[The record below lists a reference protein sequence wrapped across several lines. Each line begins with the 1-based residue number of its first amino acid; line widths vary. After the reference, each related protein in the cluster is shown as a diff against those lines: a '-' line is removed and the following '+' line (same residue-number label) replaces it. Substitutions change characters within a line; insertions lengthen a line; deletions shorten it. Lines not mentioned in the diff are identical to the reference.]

1 MDEPSLTFR
10 AGPAFAGYGGAH
22 RPCDAVAMLFDRPRP
37 AARSAARASP
47 SASPTATPTD
57 RAAPAPG
64 TGARAASRLGAAML
78 AAALAACSGE
88 PAPPAPGSSEL
99 AGMLLDPQL
108 AEISGLAA
116 SRRHPGVLWMHDDG
130 GNPERLFA
138 VADNGDRMATL
149 RIEGVTKT
157 DWEDMA
163 AFELDGRSYLLIAD
177 TGDNGGLRRSLQL
190 HVIEEPD
197 KIENA
202 RLKPAWSIA
211 FRWPD
216 GARDCEAVA
225 VDVARRQV
233 LLISKKRLPPELFS
247 LPLMPAGNALQ
258 TATRLGELAGIP
270 QPDAALRESS
280 PLRAKLQG
288 QVTAADI
295 SPDGTTLAV
304 MTYRYLLLYPRQPK
318 QSWAQAVAGP
328 PRVSD
333 LPWLP
338 QAEALGWSAD
348 GRSLYATGEFIP
360 APLYRI
366 TP

>member
-1 MDEPSLTFR
+1 M
-10 AGPAFAGYGGAH
+10 PASPVRHGSSAASTA
-22 RPCDAVAMLFDRPRP
+22 PETVP
-37 AARSAARASP
+37 AARAQRPWRWRVLAIAA
-47 SASPTATPTD
+47 
-57 RAAPAPG
+57 
-64 TGARAASRLGAAML
+64 L
-78 AAALAACSGE
+78 AAALLGGGVVVSCSRRSGPPE
-88 PAPPAPGSSEL
+88 PGTSQLS
-99 AGMLLDPQL
+99 GMLLDPQL
-108 AEISGLAA
+108 SEISGLAA
-116 SRRHPGVLWMHDDG
+116 SRRHPDVLWMHDDG

-138 VADNGDRMATL
+138 VSNQGDRLATL

-157 DWEDMA
+157 DWEDIA

-225 VDVARRQV
+225 VDVARKRV
-233 LLISKKRLPPELFS
+233 LLISKKRQPPELFS

-258 TATRLGELAGIP
+258 TATKLGELSGIP
-270 QPDAALRESS
+270 QADAELRKSN
-280 PLRAKLQG
+280 PTRARLQG

-295 SPDGTTLAV
+295 SPDGNTLAV
-304 MTYRYLLLYPRQPK
+304 MTYRYVLLYPRRPG
-318 QSWAQAVAGP
+318 QSWAQAVAAS

-338 QAEALGWSAD
+338 QAEALGWAAD

-366 TP
+366 AP